1 MKPIA
6 GDLLKENVALSTNDE
21 NFIIENIDVIIHGAA
36 SVDFNSRLDEA
47 ININIMGTLR
57 MYALS
62 KKCKKLQNFLHISTA
77 YVNSDQK
84 SGWIDEE
91 IYPIEADPEKVLEG
105 LMKMPVEELVSNT
118 QNILGRYPNTY
129 TFTKS
134 LVERIINK
142 EKGKYCVTILRPS
155 IIGSA
160 WKEPLI
166 GWVDTVS
173 AAGALYLLGGDFSFI
188 LYFILIYFTLY

>member
-1 MKPIA
+1 M
-6 GDLLKENVALSTNDE
+6 
-21 NFIIENIDVIIHGAA
+21 IIHSAA
-36 SVDFNSRLDEA
+36 SVDFNARIDEA

-62 KKCKKLQNFLHISTA
+62 KKCKKLQNFLHVSTA
-77 YVNSDQK
+77 YVNSNQK

-91 IYPIEADPEKVLEG
+91 IYPIDSDPEEVLKSLRAAPIDEI
-105 LMKMPVEELVSNT
+105 VSNT
-118 QNILGRYPNTY
+118 PKILGNYPNTY
-129 TFTKS
+129 TYTKA
-134 LVERIINK
+134 LTERIINK
-142 EKGKYCVTILRPS
+142 EKGKHFVTILRPS

-173 AAGALYLLGGDFSFI
+173 AAGALYLLGGRVFFFLGGDIFVF
-188 LYFILIYFTLY
+188 FK

>member
-1 MKPIA
+1 VKPIA

>member
-173 AAGALYLLGGDFSFI
+173 AAGALYLLGCDFSFI